1 MITRK
6 NYCKSKLQN
15 YLDQYN
21 LKDPKDLIPHVF
33 ESSTMGVILQE
44 LGIINSKDYP
54 MEDAYISERGG
65 IITIYPD
72 YSTGKLDIQVLTVR
86 EFLGLLPEILKDE
99 TSSEM
104 DEEPIVPHS
113 EPEI

>member
-33 ESSTMGVILQE
+33 ESSTMGIILQD

-54 MEDAYISERGG
+54 MEDDYINSRGG
-65 IITIYPD
+65 IMATYAEK
-72 YSTGKLDIQVLTVR
+72 TANGVVIQILTVR
-86 EFLGLLPEILKDE
+86 EFLDLLPETIEND
-99 TSSEM
+99 T
-104 DEEPIVPHS
+104 
-113 EPEI
+113 

>member
-33 ESSTMGVILQE
+33 ESSTMGIILQE

-54 MEDAYISERGG
+54 MENDYINSRGG
-65 IITIYPD
+65 IMATYAEK
-72 YSTGKLDIQVLTVR
+72 TANGVVIQILTVR
-86 EFLGLLPEILKDE
+86 EFLDLLPETIESD
-99 TSSEM
+99 T
-104 DEEPIVPHS
+104 
-113 EPEI
+113 

>member
-33 ESSTMGVILQE
+33 ESSTMGIILQD

-54 MEDAYISERGG
+54 MEDDYINSRGG
-65 IITIYPD
+65 IMATYAEK
-72 YSTGKLDIQVLTVR
+72 TANGVLIQTLTVR
-86 EFLGLLPEILKDE
+86 EFLDLLPEKWEI
-99 TSSEM
+99 
-104 DEEPIVPHS
+104 EEDD
-113 EPEI
+113 